1 MQDSDWG
8 YGKLKNIA
16 KLIDHPAIPFI
27 ASAAVLSAFLVPADW
42 YAFKV
47 IAIIIY
53 TVLINR
59 DNIVKLVLK
68 NTGKGDEI
76 KEGNFQLLCGV
87 LWFVPLILSFVFR
100 QYFLFFAIT
109 AFVVLSIPLIME
121 VTEASKAQNK
131 FVIQKKQVIDLLV
144 ILAGIA
150 FVVVVASFSGK

>member
-1 MQDSDWG
+1 MEG
-8 YGKLKNIA
+8 YDKLQRIEKM
-16 KLIDHPAIPFI
+16 IDHPALPFI

-47 IAIIIY
+47 VAIIIY

-68 NTGKGDEI
+68 NTGKSDEI

-121 VTEASKAQNK
+121 IAEESKAQNK
-131 FVIQKKQVIDLLV
+131 FVIRKKQVIDLLA
-144 ILAGIA
+144 IFACIA
-150 FVVVVASFSGK
+150 FVVFVVNIASFSGK

>member
-1 MQDSDWG
+1 M
-8 YGKLKNIA
+8 KNIE
-16 KLIDHPAIPFI
+16 KMIDHPALPFI
-27 ASAAVLSAFLVPADW
+27 ASAAVLSVFLVPADW

-47 IAIIIY
+47 VAIIIY

-59 DNIVKLVLK
+59 DNIGKLVLK
-68 NTGKGDEI
+68 NIGKSDEI
-76 KEGNFQLLCGV
+76 KEGNFQLLCGA

-100 QYFLFFAIT
+100 RYFLFLAIT

-121 VTEASKAQNK
+121 VAGESKAQNK

-150 FVVVVASFSGK
+150 FAIAVACSSGK